1 MRLVIIESPYAGD
14 AKTPEERERVI
25 ARNMRYLHRA
35 ILDCIRRGESPYA
48 SHLMLTTALNDADE
62 TERKLGIEAGFMW
75 RAKAAATVIYTDHGI
90 SSGMRLGIEDAVRE
104 RETRVQI
111 ARGPHAIEYR
121 SIGAEAEESEAA

>member
-1 MRLVIIESPYAGD
+1 MLESPFAGD
-14 AKTPEERERVI
+14 TTPERRERVI
-25 ARNMRYLHRA
+25 ARNRRYLQR
-35 ILDCIRRGESPYA
+35 CIRDCLDRGESPIA
-48 SHLMLTTALNDADE
+48 SHQMLTDVCRDE
-62 TERKLGIEAGFMW
+62 VPELRELGIQAGFAW
-75 RAKAAATVIYTDHGI
+75 RRVADATVIYTDHGI